1 MKKTLQII
9 FTFIFLSFPFENF
22 AQEVWSPGEV
32 LEYDVSFL
40 GIKLGTIKIETIKED
55 EFNGKQV
62 YTAKSTMQ
70 SNPGIPFVSLFAI
83 FNSWMDKSLGF
94 SHQFIGN
101 TKTSDG
107 WQYNKIDFDYEKK
120 KITNRH
126 WLNDSLI
133 TNDVFDVTSKINDGC
148 SLFFFARKYS
158 DLKKTVKVPTF
169 IDGKFITTINFH
181 GKREAIKIDAISYP
195 VQTIYLD
202 GKADWQ
208 GVYGLS
214 GRFEGWFSDD
224 DARIPIKAF
233 MNVYVGKVLIEL
245 KKWKRDG
252 WKPPKS

>member
-1 MKKTLQII
+1 MNKIITLVVIALLHFQPLKI
-9 FTFIFLSFPFENF
+9 FS
-22 AQEVWSPGEV
+22 QQVWSAGEI
-32 LEYDVSFL
+32 LEYDVSFI

-55 EFNGKQV
+55 EFNGKPV

-70 SNPGIPFVSLFAI
+70 SNPGIPFVSLFAT
-83 FNSWMDKSLGF
+83 FNTWMDRSMGF
-94 SHQFIGN
+94 SYQFIGN

-107 WQYNKIDFDYEKK
+107 WQYNKIDFDYDKK

-133 TNDVFDVTSKINDGC
+133 TNDVFDATSKINDGC

-158 DLKKTVKVPTF
+158 DAKKTVKVPTF
-169 IDGKFITTINFH
+169 IDGKFLTTINFH
-181 GKREAIKIDAISYP
+181 GKREATQIDAIPYP
-195 VQTIYLD
+195 VQTIFLD

-224 DARIPIKAF
+224 DARIPIKAYV
-233 MNVYVGKVLIEL
+233 NVYVGKVLIEL
-245 KKWKRDG
+245 KKWKREG
-252 WKPPKS
+252 WKPPKA

>member
-1 MKKTLQII
+1 MKKTLLIVLA
-9 FTFIFLSFPFENF
+9 FIFLLNPLVNY
-22 AQEVWSPGEV
+22 AQAVWSPGEV

-40 GIKLGTIKIETIKED
+40 GIKLGTIKIETIKEED
-55 EFNGKQV
+55 LNGKQV

-70 SNPGIPFVSLFAI
+70 SNPGIPFVSLYAI

-94 SHQFIGN
+94 SHQFVGN

-133 TNDVFDVTSKINDGC
+133 TNDVFDATSKINDGC

-158 DLKKTVKVPTF
+158 DVKKTVKVPTF

-245 KKWKRDG
+245 KKWKREG